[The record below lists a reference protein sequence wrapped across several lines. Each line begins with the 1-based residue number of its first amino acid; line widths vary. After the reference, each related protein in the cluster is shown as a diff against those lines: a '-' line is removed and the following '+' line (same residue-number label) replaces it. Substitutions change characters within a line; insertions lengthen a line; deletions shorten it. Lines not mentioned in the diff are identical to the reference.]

1 MEFDLFLFH
10 FQDQEFVNM
19 FEENVN
25 TSIAVDYNNVKNK
38 YAHDLHLAWQIFF
51 FFKVMS
57 VQQCTV
63 VSILVILHF
72 FSGKMAT
79 HGQTLHN
86 LPANILTQSNKLYHL
101 KLVIIIIYHYCIIF
115 IIIILIII
123 CLVFI
128 FLSLGLILWFVSVES
143 FLNLS

>member
-1 MEFDLFLFH
+1 MEFDLLLFH
-10 FQDQEFVNM
+10 FQDQFFFFM

-38 YAHDLHLAWQIFF
+38 YAHDLHLAWQIFQIVCVFFFFF

-57 VQQCTV
+57 VQKCTV

-79 HGQTLHN
+79 HGHTLHN

-123 CLVFI
+123 FLLLVFI
-128 FLSLGLILWFVSVES
+128 FLSLGLIL
-143 FLNLS
+143 